1 MPEMTKSTAKSLR
14 RTRLS
19 LFYLAG
25 YLYPTGFCLYFAP
38 QWFMKLLFSNQ
49 QYSDAFPQMSG
60 ILLVGLGIVVT
71 AVILY
76 GNEMFYRMTLIVRIV
91 LWSGILGIY
100 LRSGDP
106 FFVVVLAVLGFGI
119 LLTGSIYLAERRRL

>member
-1 MPEMTKSTAKSLR
+1 
-14 RTRLS
+14 
-19 LFYLAG
+19 
-25 YLYPTGFCLYFAP
+25 
-38 QWFMKLLFSNQ
+38 
-49 QYSDAFPQMSG
+49 MSG